1 MTRPPSTPQA
11 AWTAVIL
18 LWVAFALNYIDRQI
32 AYSIFPVLRKQLGF
46 SGLQLGLVG
55 AVFLWSY
62 GAALVFTGRAA
73 DRLNRRTLIL
83 LSLLL
88 WSGATAGSGLSTSP
102 VLFLVWRSVVGVS
115 EAMYHPAATSLLAT
129 LHATGTR
136 STALAVHQS
145 AQFAGIVAGGWYGGW
160 ATDHIGWRQGLLAV
174 ALVGVGYAAALAFAL
189 RDPRPGMEEPRARYS
204 TVVIL
209 LESRCFVALAL
220 AFTAFCGM
228 LWTIYAWLPSFLYE
242 RHGLTLAKS
251 GLVATAYLQISSAVG
266 LLGAGVAADR
276 LSGMVPA
283 ARFYIAAAGLL
294 LSPWFCVGLFSAST
308 VTGIELCSI
317 AFGVTAG
324 LFQANVFAAAY
335 DVIPADSY
343 GTATG
348 WLNVCGSIGGGVAVL
363 LAGSLR
369 PAVDIPSLSRYAS
382 SFTLCTGAA
391 LVSIVAMRFSSEQ
404 RVLERRWTQAPL

>member
-1 MTRPPSTPQA
+1 M
-11 AWTAVIL
+11 L
-18 LWVAFALNYIDRQI
+18 LWIAFALNYIDRQI

-46 SGLQLGLVG
+46 SELQLGLVG

-73 DRLNRRTLIL
+73 DRLNRRALIL
-83 LSLLL
+83 VSLLL

-115 EAMYHPAATSLLAT
+115 EAIYYPAASGLLAT
-129 LHATGTR
+129 LHAAGTR

-145 AQFAGIVAGGWYGGW
+145 AQLAGIVAGGWYGGW
-160 ATDHIGWRQGLLAV
+160 AADHIGWRQGLLAV
-174 ALVGVGYAAALAFAL
+174 ALVGVGYAAILAFAL
-189 RDPRPGMEEPRARYS
+189 QNLRSGTTESRAQHS
-204 TVVIL
+204 TEAIL
-209 LESRCFVALAL
+209 LESRCFVALAI
-220 AFTAFCGM
+220 AFIAFCGM
-228 LWTIYAWLPSFLYE
+228 LWMIYAWLPSFLYE
-242 RHGLTLAKS
+242 RHGLTLAES

-276 LSGMVPA
+276 LLGMVPA
-283 ARFYIAAAGLL
+283 VRFYIAAAGLL
-294 LSPWFCVGLFSAST
+294 LSPWFCIGLFSAST
-308 VTGIELCSI
+308 VTGVELCSI

-324 LFQANVFAAAY
+324 LFQANIFAAAY

-369 PAVDIPSLSRYAS
+369 PAVDVPSLSRYAS
-382 SFTLCTGAA
+382 MFTLCTGAA
-391 LVSIVAMRFSSEQ
+391 LVSIVAIRFSSEQ
-404 RVLERRWTQAPL
+404 RIIESRLTQTPL